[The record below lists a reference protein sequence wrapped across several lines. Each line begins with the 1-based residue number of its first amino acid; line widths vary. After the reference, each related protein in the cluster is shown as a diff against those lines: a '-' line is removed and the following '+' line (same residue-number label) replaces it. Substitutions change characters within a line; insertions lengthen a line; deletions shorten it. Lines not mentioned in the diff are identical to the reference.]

1 MYERRT
7 RRPWRSARTSPAVH
21 ALGYLFGVDAMN
33 VKLVQIHVHFE
44 YTEAIDAILEAAG
57 VAQFVRYR
65 LMDGKDTEGRHY
77 GTQVFPGNVTVFQA
91 IVPADA
97 VDKLMNE
104 LERFRVEK
112 RAHEHLQ
119 ALVMP
124 IERQIGVVTDA
135 SAAARG

>member
-1 MYERRT
+1 
-7 RRPWRSARTSPAVH
+7 
-21 ALGYLFGVDAMN
+21 MN

-44 YTEAIDAILEAAG
+44 YTDAIDAILEAAG

-65 LMDGKDTEGRHY
+65 LMDGKDHEGRHY
-77 GTQVFPGNVTVFQA
+77 GSQVFPGNVTIFQA
-91 IVPADA
+91 IVAADK
-97 VDKLMNE
+97 VDALMAA

-124 IERQIGVVTDA
+124 IERQIGVMTAGAA
-135 SAAARG
+135 SGATHSGK

>member
-1 MYERRT
+1 
-7 RRPWRSARTSPAVH
+7 
-21 ALGYLFGVDAMN
+21 MN

-44 YTEAIDAILEAAG
+44 YTEAIDAILEAGG

-77 GTQVFPGNVTVFQA
+77 GSQVFPGNVTVFQA
-91 IVPADA
+91 IVAEAA
-97 VDKLMNE
+97 VDALMTE
-104 LERFRVEK
+104 LERFRVAK

-124 IERQIGVVTDA
+124 IERQIGVVG
-135 SAAARG
+135 AAGAGAAPAAGKG